1 MLQGNI
7 HATGKHT
14 CYYIHTC
21 YRETYMLL
29 HTCYRETYM
38 LQGSVGCLL
47 NFMYPPKELPKVMSQ
62 LAELREFY
70 DPDTVQ
76 LMNWIM

>member
-7 HATGKHT
+7 HATI
-14 CYYIHTC
+14 YIHATGK
-21 YRETYMLL
+21 TYMLL

-38 LQGSVGCLL
+38 LHGSVGCLL
-47 NFMYPPKELPKVMSQ
+47 TFMYPPKELPKAMSQ